1 MTQNPKALEAV
12 WDWGYDHVGYL
23 GTNTSIDQCFKCGF
37 KGEFK
42 ATARGFVCPEC
53 GNHDPKYCDV
63 VKRTCGYL
71 GNPQQRPMVHGRH
84 VEIASRAKNMSPE
97 MIKNAARYER
107 TKQSDAQRMA
117 GRGLK

>member
-1 MTQNPKALEAV
+1 MEAV
-12 WDWGYDHVGYL
+12 WDWAYDHVGYL

-42 ATARGFVCPEC
+42 PTARGFKCPQC
-53 GNHDPKYCDV
+53 GNQDPATCDV

-84 VEIASRAKNMSPE
+84 EEIIHRVKHMDPGMVSKVADFEKTRQLEKG
-97 MIKNAARYER
+97 NADI
-107 TKQSDAQRMA
+107 TGAQI
-117 GRGLK
+117 